1 MKYHQTH
8 HQIQIRHHFYHAQ
21 IWVISKTEIGYT
33 APVNVTN
40 VWHLKMIPVQNV
52 TIYTI
57 YDTVMFQNLGLFSMK
72 LFLGV
77 TGKVYHVLPANKI
90 HETKRLSARMILFRV
105 SLNKLYV
112 NITQLPVIIKFRI
125 FLRRHFQRR
134 KMEFSNFL
142 RIFDRPV
149 LGWDVTNSLNDLK

>member
-1 MKYHQTH
+1 MSWNQYNKELKSSLRRKWWLARHQKRMMKYHQTH

-77 TGKVYHVLPANKI
+77 TEKVYHVLPANKI

-105 SLNKLYV
+105 SLIYTLILLSY
-112 NITQLPVIIKFRI
+112 Q
-125 FLRRHFQRR
+125 
-134 KMEFSNFL
+134 
-142 RIFDRPV
+142 
-149 LGWDVTNSLNDLK
+149 W